1 MKRLLTPGKL
11 ALAGT
16 VLLAVV
22 VGVLAFAPASET
34 YIFLP
39 DRAHPVEP
47 LVSVEGGKDP
57 ADEGGIYFV
66 DVIVRRATLL
76 ERFFPGIREGSSLVP
91 AHIVNPSGVSDAERR
106 RGNRREMS
114 RSQTVAAAVA
124 LRELGYK
131 VKATPTGVLVT
142 DVDPRLPAARKLRA
156 GDVVV
161 AVEGR
166 RVRTPRVLRH
176 AIGRYEPGDRIELIV
191 RRGRARKQ
199 LSVQVAAA
207 PDEPRRPVIGV
218 FVEQEA
224 DIDLPLSVRINAGQ
238 VGGPSAG
245 LAFALDVLEELG
257 RDVDRGHRVAV
268 TGALE
273 LDGDVVPIGGV
284 RQKTVGAR
292 RTDVD
297 VFVVPAGDNA
307 REARR
312 HAKGLRV
319 IAVESF
325 QQALQKLATLP
336 PKRQD

>member
-1 MKRLLTPGKL
+1 MRLLTPAKL
-11 ALAGT
+11 AAAVAAVLA
-16 VLLAVV
+16 VLLA
-22 VGVLAFAPASET
+22 VLAFAPASET

-47 LVSVEGGKDP
+47 LVTVEGGKDP
-57 ADEGGIYFV
+57 NDGGGIYFV

-76 ERFFPGIREGSSLVP
+76 ERLFPGLREGASLHP
-91 AHIVNPSGVSDAERR
+91 AHVVNPSGVSDEVRR
-106 RGNRREMS
+106 RGNLREMT
-114 RSQTVAAAVA
+114 RSQKVAAAVA
-124 LRELGYK
+124 LRELGHK
-131 VKATPTGVLVT
+131 VKATPRGALVT
-142 DVDPRLPAARKLRA
+142 DVDPTLPAAGKLQP

-161 AVEGR
+161 AADET
-166 RVRTPRVLRH
+166 RVRTPEELRRVIGRHAPGERIVLR
-176 AIGRYEPGDRIELIV
+176 V
-191 RRGRARKQ
+191 RRGKTVKR
-199 LSVQVAAA
+199 LSVTTARA

-218 FVEQEA
+218 FVEQDAEIA
-224 DIDLPLSVRINAGQ
+224 LPLSVRIDAGA

-307 REARR
+307 QEARR
-312 HAKGLRV
+312 NADGLRV
-319 IAVESF
+319 IPVESF
-325 QQALQKLATLP
+325 QQALQKLATLR
-336 PKRQD
+336 PKQQD